1 MGNRL
6 YKKFMLEIIDSRV
19 RDQCVESD
27 ILALGTP
34 AALLLQQGYK
44 EIVPTQSTQR
54 MPHLTTSNLYLR
66 SSNAGNLLC
75 MQLLNKELGVTVERK
90 YVCGGQFEIQ
100 VETECPMFKG
110 LDTRQL
116 VLLTNGG
123 FTLEKRE
130 QQCND
135 YIRRTVGHDKIVLS
149 SGFDSAVCAS
159 LLHKALLRGD
169 ESSRKQ
175 VLIRVM
181 VHYANIAAKEHDL
194 LNRIEIG
201 TSEEERLL
209 LEVLSSHNQYVATL
223 LPIRTVG
230 VQGDC
235 RTCSYCVVLSSDQT
249 QPNWSDLATC
259 AHLISREC
267 HEVNRVYYLFGKAVR
282 ELVTDITPTYLTGN
296 ILATL
301 READY
306 LVNKILRDSG
316 CYKKL
321 AQMPIALIPFHF
333 DRDLS

>member
-1 MGNRL
+1 
-6 YKKFMLEIIDSRV
+6 
-19 RDQCVESD
+19 
-27 ILALGTP
+27 
-34 AALLLQQGYK
+34 
-44 EIVPTQSTQR
+44 
-54 MPHLTTSNLYLR
+54 
-66 SSNAGNLLC
+66 
-75 MQLLNKELGVTVERK
+75 
-90 YVCGGQFEIQ
+90 
-100 VETECPMFKG
+100 
-110 LDTRQL
+110 
-116 VLLTNGG
+116 
-123 FTLEKRE
+123 
-130 QQCND
+130 
-135 YIRRTVGHDKIVLS
+135 
-149 SGFDSAVCAS
+149 
-159 LLHKALLRGD
+159 
-169 ESSRKQ
+169 
-175 VLIRVM
+175 M

-230 VQGDC
+230 V
-235 RTCSYCVVLSSDQT
+235 QT